1 MAVKLKRYG
10 NTTDRDKNPM
20 DRQDTTQEQRETTV
34 DGYTFH
40 WGINQT
46 RNFAD
51 DGVGA
56 AHAAFSSAGHDTVV
70 EDTAPSGDS
79 RS

>member
-1 MAVKLKRYG
+1 MAVKLKQTT
-10 NTTDRDKNPM
+10 NTAQRETNPHTF
-20 DRQDTTQEQRETTV
+20 DTTQEQRETTV

-40 WGINQT
+40 WGPNQT

-56 AHAAFSSAGHDTVV
+56 AHAAFSTAAHDTVI
-70 EDTAPSGDS
+70 EDTGPTESS

>member
-1 MAVKLKRYG
+1 MGVRLKRRS
-10 NTTDRDKNPM
+10 NTAAVENDPIVY
-20 DRQDTTQEQRETTV
+20 DTSLTQRETTV

-40 WGINQT
+40 WGINEV
-46 RNFAD
+46 RNFMD

-56 AHAAFSSAGHDTVV
+56 AHAAFSTAAHDTVV
-70 EDTAPSGDS
+70 EDNLPFNNS